1 MHLYSRACRKY
12 RQNKFIKL
20 EYLQYLL
27 STDSMQ
33 MLNKVLAECLQ
44 VMPQEVEFWQIGAY
58 AELDVKGNMFSGR
71 QLMLQGLR
79 QNEDSSKF
87 HLEYLRFE
95 IKTFDKVM
103 KRREVLLGDK
113 LNFVEDSDIEGE
125 TKRGDE
131 ANLVKIV
138 FKQLAAKY

>member
-1 MHLYSRACRKY
+1 
-12 RQNKFIKL
+12 
-20 EYLQYLL
+20 
-27 STDSMQ
+27 
-33 MLNKVLAECLQ
+33 
-44 VMPQEVEFWQIGAY
+44 
-58 AELDVKGNMFSGR
+58 MFSGR

-125 TKRGDE
+125 TRRGDE

-138 FKQLAAKY
+138 FR